1 MRRLALALLILAL
14 LSPATAPAGWD
25 EGADAYRRGEWAV
38 AYRELKPLADHG
50 DARAQARIG
59 RLLLDGHGVTKDE
72 AEGVRLLRLAAGQ
85 LDSMGQL
92 GLGDAL
98 MAGRG
103 GLAVDVSRAITL
115 MQLAADAGEAEALHR
130 LGMLE
135 VFSAKVGGVTMPQSA
150 ARGVENLTRAAQL
163 GWAPSQELLGIVLL
177 NGMGGQAKDP
187 VRAVGLLRQAAEQGS
202 GTAEALYGEA
212 LLRGTGGLATDREA
226 GLTWLRKSAD
236 QDNPTGLHILGLAQ
250 VRGDGVTRDVEAGV
264 KLLHR
269 AADKGDGTAAEAL
282 GMMFWRGELVQ
293 KDHAQAVTWLRQA
306 ADKGIA
312 SAQNEY
318 AFALWNGDGI
328 PQDRAEALIWL
339 RKAAEKGNS
348 AAAFGL
354 GEAYLNG
361 VAVERNAVE
370 AEAWYMVAAA
380 NAGPTDNKAN
390 CEAKRD
396 QTAALLLPSEMARA
410 RDLAA
415 SHSGKP
421 SSQFVANTLPMGPR
435 PPSALP
441 PASALPSSPPTSPLP
456 APGGSQ
462 TAGTGFFVSRDGT
475 VLTDSHVVAA
485 CRTIRITPSDA
496 PKSGEAS
503 LIARDVVNDLAVLK
517 TSLSPVGI
525 ARFREDK
532 PMRPGDG
539 VVAIGFPLSNLL
551 SREANVT
558 VGVISAL
565 AGPRGDSRY
574 FQITAPIQKGNSG
587 GPLAD
592 MSGNIVGIIQSKLN
606 ASTIERIY
614 GDTPQNVSF
623 ATKAELMRRFL
634 SENSITAQAGPAKEA
649 LSAAD
654 VGERVK
660 QATVLIECLP

>member
-1 MRRLALALLILAL
+1 M
-14 LSPATAPAGWD
+14 
-25 EGADAYRRGEWAV
+25 
-38 AYRELKPLADHG
+38 
-50 DARAQARIG
+50 
-59 RLLLDGHGVTKDE
+59 
-72 AEGVRLLRLAAGQ
+72 
-85 LDSMGQL
+85 
-92 GLGDAL
+92 
-98 MAGRG
+98 
-103 GLAVDVSRAITL
+103 
-115 MQLAADAGEAEALHR
+115 
-130 LGMLE
+130 
-135 VFSAKVGGVTMPQSA
+135 
-150 ARGVENLTRAAQL
+150 
-163 GWAPSQELLGIVLL
+163 
-177 NGMGGQAKDP
+177 
-187 VRAVGLLRQAAEQGS
+187 
-202 GTAEALYGEA
+202 
-212 LLRGTGGLATDREA
+212 
-226 GLTWLRKSAD
+226 
-236 QDNPTGLHILGLAQ
+236 
-250 VRGDGVTRDVEAGV
+250 
-264 KLLHR
+264 
-269 AADKGDGTAAEAL
+269 
-282 GMMFWRGELVQ
+282 Q
-293 KDHAQAVTWLRQA
+293 KDHTQAVTLLRQA

-328 PQDRAEALIWL
+328 SQDRAEALIWL

-361 VAVERNAVE
+361 VGVERNAVE
-370 AEAWYMVAAA
+370 AEAWYMVAAV

-396 QTAALLLPSEMARA
+396 QTAALLLPSELARA

-415 SHSGKP
+415 SRSGKS
-421 SSQFVANTLPMGPR
+421 SSQFVANTAPIGPR

-456 APGGSQ
+456 VPGGQ

-485 CRTIRITPSDA
+485 CRTIRVTPSDA

-532 PMRPGDG
+532 AMRPGDG
-539 VVAIGFPLSNLL
+539 VVAIGFPLSSLL

-606 ASTIERIY
+606 AATVERIY

-634 SENSITAQAGPAKEA
+634 SENGIAALAGPAKEA

>member
-1 MRRLALALLILAL
+1 MRRLAFALLILAM
-14 LSPATAPAGWD
+14 LSPAVARAGWD
-25 EGADAYRRGEWAV
+25 EGTAAYRRGEWNV
-38 AYRELKPLADHG
+38 AFRELKPLADHG
-50 DARAQARIG
+50 DPRAQARIG
-59 RLLLDGHGVTKDE
+59 RMLLDGHGVTKDE
-72 AEGVRLLRLAAGQ
+72 AEGVRLLRLAASQ

-103 GLAVDVSRAITL
+103 GLAVDVPRAITL
-115 MQLAADAGEAEALHR
+115 LQLAADAGEPEALHR

-135 VFSAKVGGVTMPQSA
+135 VFSAKIGGVAMPQSA

-177 NGMGGQAKDP
+177 NGMGGQPKDP
-187 VRAVGLLRQAAEQGS
+187 ARAVGLLRQAAEQGS

-212 LLRGTGGLATDREA
+212 LLRGTGGLLIDREA
-226 GLTWLRKSAD
+226 GLTWLRKSTD

-250 VRGDGVTRDVEAGV
+250 VRGDGVTRDVEAGF

-269 AADKGDGTAAEAL
+269 AADKGDGAAAEAL

-293 KDHAQAVTWLRQA
+293 KDHTQAVTLLRQA

-328 PQDRAEALIWL
+328 SQDRAEALIWL

-361 VAVERNAVE
+361 VGVERNAVE
-370 AEAWYMVAAA
+370 AEAWYMVAAV

-396 QTAALLLPSEMARA
+396 QTAALLLPSELARA

-415 SHSGKP
+415 SRSGKS
-421 SSQFVANTLPMGPR
+421 SSQFVANTAPIGPR

-456 APGGSQ
+456 VPGGQ

-485 CRTIRITPSDA
+485 CRTIRVTPSDA

-532 PMRPGDG
+532 AMRPGDG
-539 VVAIGFPLSNLL
+539 VVAIGFPLSSLL

-565 AGPRGDSRY
+565 
-574 FQITAPIQKGNSG
+574 
-587 GPLAD
+587 
-592 MSGNIVGIIQSKLN
+592 
-606 ASTIERIY
+606 
-614 GDTPQNVSF
+614 
-623 ATKAELMRRFL
+623 
-634 SENSITAQAGPAKEA
+634 AGPAKEA